1 MVLRKAQALLRASS
15 VRAAAGSMA
24 GDRESWDVGT
34 GAYPLA
40 LSR

>member
-1 MVLRKAQALLRASS
+1 MVLSKVQAPLRASS
-15 VRAAAGSMA
+15 VQVAAGSMA
-24 GDRESWDVGT
+24 GDRESWDVGI